1 MLFANDCNDKRVY
14 IDETHSDQEY
24 YCPYC
29 GAPLITKIGDVRQ
42 HHFAHKSSRFCS
54 DSWES
59 SYDISDWHKEWQ
71 SLFPKENQEIKLTLG
86 SVSHRADVMIDKT
99 VIEFQHSI
107 MSVKNF
113 EDRNNFYN
121 NLSNKVVW
129 LFDLTN
135 LYDEEQLSY
144 KENENG
150 LIFEWKNPKR
160 AFNSYDVQSGAI
172 DLFFQLEDKGENCI
186 VRVLEVSENG
196 FESFKTSGFLNKTE
210 FLEYLGVKDG
220 KCLPPCLEN
229 PENNEQYLAFKKKYK
244 IQLNPQQ
251 ERALLAVEGSVLLL
265 AVPGSGKTTVLVN
278 RLGHMIIN
286 KNIPPEN
293 ILAITFN
300 KNACED
306 MKKRFSSVY
315 GYELGERIT
324 FKTIHSLSYDIYKS
338 FCQKSELVEKRE
350 MLEDNEQKKIVR
362 DIYRN
367 FNKDKDQYP
376 SEEDISNLK
385 TYFTYIKNM
394 MFSNKE
400 ILQLEIESK
409 ISKISQ
415 MYEAYEN
422 EKKESNKMDFDD
434 QLDFAYK
441 ILKKHND
448 VLDQYKSKYRYIC
461 VDEAQDTSKIQHEII
476 RLLADGNNIFMVG
489 DEDQSIYGFRGA
501 YPKALLNF
509 RYDYK
514 NPYILCMERNYRSTS
529 QITEKAKSF
538 ISKNKGR
545 YEKNMIS
552 ERGVGEEVIIED
564 VYSREQQYERLIEI
578 AKETNREIAFL
589 YRNNESAVVL
599 VDLLLKNNITYK
611 HRKPEMAFFET
622 GIVKDIV
629 AYLSLAINN
638 RDIKSFEQ
646 ICNKGIIYLKYLQKD
661 YAIANCRDEKITI
674 YEAVEGQIPYLK
686 KEYKDRGKLF
696 KNVMESVANA
706 TPEQAIQILLDK
718 GYGKYLK
725 ENNLNIEKID
735 ILKILAKQEPNIE
748 SFLNR
753 LEYLEKEFKKGGS
766 SYGKVT
772 LSTIHSSKGLEYD
785 SVYMVDV
792 YDDHFPASRHN
803 IISQSKDNADGEQEE
818 RRLFYVGMT
827 RAKNELYFFNIR
839 NNKKSSFIE
848 ELFPNKF
855 RRQEYYYSVR
865 PRHFDDDI
873 SDDEQL
879 KRDIIEAYRREVER
893 KKLLEEEKAHKEL
906 KLWQEGYNEVK
917 DKFTQQD
924 TKIIDSRGKRW
935 VKCERCGAIK
945 RENEFVSYGGPNRNN
960 LGVCRDCTN
969 ENS

>member
-1 MLFANDCNDKRVY
+1 MLFANDCNDIRIH
-14 IDETHSDQEY
+14 IDETHSNQEY

-29 GAPLITKIGDVRQ
+29 GAPLITKKGDIRQ
-42 HHFAHKSSRFCS
+42 HHFAHRQGHFCS
-54 DSWES
+54 DSWER
-59 SYDISDWHKEWQ
+59 SYDISPWHNEWQ
-71 SLFPKENQEIKLTLG
+71 ALFPKENQEVKLTLG

-107 MSVKNF
+107 MSVKDF
-113 EDRNNFYN
+113 DDRNNFYN

-129 LFDLTN
+129 LFDLTDK
-135 LYDEEQLSY
+135 YDEEELSY
-144 KENENG
+144 TEDENG
-150 LIFEWKNPKR
+150 LKFEWKNPKR
-160 AFNSYDVQSGAI
+160 AFNCYDVQSGAI

-251 ERALLAVEGSVLLL
+251 ERALLAVEGSVLVL

-338 FCQKSELVEKRE
+338 FCRKSALVEKRE
-350 MLEDNEQKKIVR
+350 MLEDNDQKKIVR

-415 MYEAYEN
+415 MYEAYKN

-434 QLDFAYK
+434 QLDFAYI

-476 RLLADGNNIFMVG
+476 RLLGDGNNVFMVG
-489 DEDQSIYGFRGA
+489 DEDQSIYGFRAA

-514 NPYILCMERNYRSTS
+514 NPYILRMEQNYRSTT
-529 QITEKAKSF
+529 QIVDLAQKF
-538 ISKNKGR
+538 ISNNKGR

-552 ERGVGEEVIIED
+552 NRGSGEEIGLID
-564 VYSREQQYERLIEI
+564 VKSREDQYERLIEI
-578 AKETNREIAFL
+578 AKASNDEAAFL

-599 VDLLLKNNITYK
+599 VDMLLRNNIPYN
-611 HRKPEMAFFET
+611 HHKPEMAFFET
-622 GIVKDIV
+622 QVVKDII
-629 AYLSLAINN
+629 AYLSLVKND
-638 RDIKSFEQ
+638 RDVNAFKQ
-646 ICNKGIIYLKYLQKD
+646 ICNKGIIYLKQSQKE
-661 YAIANCRDEKITI
+661 YAVINCQEKGITI
-674 YEAVEGQIPYLK
+674 YEAVEEQMPYLK
-686 KEYKDRGKLF
+686 YEYRDRGKKF
-696 KNVMESVANA
+696 ENIMKRVACA
-706 TPEQAIQILLDK
+706 TSEQAIQILLEGGYKDYLDK
-718 GYGKYLK
+718 
-725 ENNLNIEKID
+725 NKISTERLE
-735 ILKILAKQEPNIE
+735 ILKILAKKEPIVVN
-748 SFLNR
+748 FLKR
-753 LEYLEKEFKKGGS
+753 LKYLEKELEKGAS
-766 SYGKVT
+766 SNNKVT
-772 LSTIHSSKGLEYD
+772 LSTIHSSKGMEYD
-785 SVYMVDV
+785 NVYMVDV
-792 YDDHFPASRHN
+792 YDGHFPASNQNVFSR
-803 IISQSKDNADGEQEE
+803 SKDNADGEQEE

-827 RAKNELYFFNIR
+827 RAKNKLHFFNIDD
-839 NNKKSSFIE
+839 KKSSFIE

-865 PRHFDDDI
+865 PRHFDYDI
-873 SDDEQL
+873 SDD
-879 KRDIIEAYRREVER
+879 D
-893 KKLLEEEKAHKEL
+893 
-906 KLWQEGYNEVK
+906 N
-917 DKFTQQD
+917 
-924 TKIIDSRGKRW
+924 
-935 VKCERCGAIK
+935 
-945 RENEFVSYGGPNRNN
+945 
-960 LGVCRDCTN
+960 
-969 ENS
+969 